1 MAPSTPVLGSSASII
16 WSSASPP
23 SGPWTVEE
31 NILVEREL
39 LLLLGAPRSNHVE
52 PVIYRVESRPLIIH
66 DERRDDDPSRR
77 VSSFLLASLI
87 LSSIFASLTCAVW
100 LATDTRSQ
108 TRRRRWK
115 VAPTPAATTAEL
127 GAICVFILWL
137 FLKWSLAKSKEIL
150 GIVKGDIVFGNDNDV
165 LWESLTPR
173 WIG

>member
-1 MAPSTPVLGSSASII
+1 MAPSRPVLGSSSSII

-52 PVIYRVESRPLIIH
+52 PVIFRVESRPLMIH
-66 DERRDDDPSRR
+66 DERRDNDPSPR
-77 VSSFLLASLI
+77 VSSFLLTSLV

-127 GAICVFILWL
+127 GAICVIVL
-137 FLKWSLAKSKEIL
+137 FLSGYNRNQEKCLAKSKEVL
-150 GIVKGDIVFGNDNDV
+150 GIVKENIVFGKNTTMFYGN
-165 LWESLTPR
+165 L
-173 WIG
+173 